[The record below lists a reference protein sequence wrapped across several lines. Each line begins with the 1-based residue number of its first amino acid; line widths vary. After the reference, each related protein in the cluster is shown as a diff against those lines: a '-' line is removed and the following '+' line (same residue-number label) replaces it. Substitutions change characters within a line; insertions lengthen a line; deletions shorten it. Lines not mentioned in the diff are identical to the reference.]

1 MRVGEQLVLRAP
13 AGMIHAEAADPSIA
27 EVTMPSSDTVLVRG
41 IRPADTVLL
50 LVNSTT
56 AVAQPLR
63 VAPALAMSGT
73 AADAASPVGFVDLT
87 YIPDAHAFWAD
98 VHRPGLDA
106 TISAGGW
113 QVHLLSG
120 GLTVVG
126 ASALQTPLQNFGVA
140 PGAGA
145 SIRTP
150 DGWELIAST
159 MQSQIVH
166 HWPLG
171 GTNEV
176 ALAAT
181 MAGPLATL
189 HVERGGVAVDLGT
202 LYENGAAQSAGALTA
217 AIGAVLVAY
226 TFGPQGTSLSAEIP
240 LGGWTISAATGS
252 QGLQIGFGGSLGT
265 GNRATVWTGSGSYGF
280 GMTVPIGAGG
290 TMTIAANP
298 GGVSAFASTA
308 ESPAAGVTTTTGF
321 GAGALTLTSPPH
333 DVPVLASAAAF
344 GASPATQAEA
354 RAPSLLVPY
363 LARARIEIPA
373 EPVAALARAPRSP
386 NGFAG
391 EPVSIPSGS
400 AALILH
406 VCLHSA
412 SPKTIC
418 DPADPTVSLRLYVD
432 DRPIEPS
439 GVALPIVPGP
449 HAVAIRPEDLPQ
461 FLVPLGALT
470 CPINA
475 TAGGIVVCDFAFRR
489 AGAQ

>member
-1 MRVGEQLVLRAP
+1 
-13 AGMIHAEAADPSIA
+13 
-27 EVTMPSSDTVLVRG
+27 MPSSDTVVVRG

-50 LVNSTT
+50 LVNDTT
-56 AVAQPLR
+56 AIAQPLR

-73 AADAASPVGFVDLT
+73 AADAVSPVGFVDLT

-120 GLTVVG
+120 EFTVVG

-140 PGAGA
+140 PGEGA
-145 SIRTP
+145 SVRTP

-159 MQSQIVH
+159 TQSQIVH

-181 MAGPLATL
+181 VTGPLATL
-189 HVERGGVAVDLGT
+189 HIERDGVAVDLET
-202 LYENGAAQSAGALTA
+202 LYANGAAQSAGALTSV
-217 AIGAVLVAY
+217 IGTVPVAY
-226 TFGPQGTSLSAEIP
+226 TFGPQGSGLSAAIP
-240 LGGWTISAATGS
+240 FGGWTISAGTGP
-252 QGLQIGFGGSLGT
+252 QGLQIGLGGPLGT
-265 GNRATVWTGSGSYGF
+265 GNRASVWTGSGGYGF

-290 TMTIAANP
+290 TMTIAGNP
-298 GGVSAFASTA
+298 GGVSAFTYTA

-321 GAGALTLTSPPH
+321 GAGALTLTSPPR
-333 DVPVLASAAAF
+333 DFPVLATSAAAL
-344 GASPATQAEA
+344 GTPAATQAQA
-354 RAPSLLVPY
+354 GAPSFLVPY
-363 LARARIEIPA
+363 LAQARIEIPA
-373 EPVAALARAPRSP
+373 APVAALARAPRSP
-386 NGFAG
+386 NALAG
-391 EPVSIPSGS
+391 QPVSIPSGS

-412 SPKTIC
+412 SPKTTC
-418 DPADPTVSLRLYVD
+418 DPADPTVSLRLYMD
-432 DRPIEPS
+432 DRPIEPT

-470 CPINA
+470 CPIYA